1 MHVSSALPAHPSVP
15 TRRSSDL
22 THRGDHHPD
31 HVPPAVLCRRTVDH
45 LRRARVL
52 GRQGGR
58 HARRPPGGEPLMYGL
73 LWRALPGR
81 AWFRVILLLL
91 LAALVVYFCF
101 TWLFPQIAPFM
112 PFNDTTV
119 GETG

>member
-1 MHVSSALPAHPSVP
+1 
-15 TRRSSDL
+15 
-22 THRGDHHPD
+22 
-31 HVPPAVLCRRTVDH
+31 
-45 LRRARVL
+45 
-52 GRQGGR
+52 
-58 HARRPPGGEPLMYGL
+58 MYGL
-73 LWRALPGR
+73 LWRALPGP